1 MRNGEKAT
9 RLSRLR
15 RWLSPGMKLKR
26 WLLIA
31 FVGAFLF
38 LNGFSRLLNLQ
49 DFNLHINETID
60 NLFAH
65 KLSPW
70 LLAGFF
76 IVVGLALVYYGIR
89 QWMRSIVAAVSPGD
103 GQRLIEV
110 IYERRQLD
118 RGYRLVVIGGGT
130 GLSTVLRGLKEYTS
144 NLTAIVTVTDDGGS
158 SGRLRNEL
166 GVLPPGD
173 IRNCLVALAD
183 SESMMADL
191 FQYRFN
197 EGDGLTGHS
206 FGNLFIA
213 AMCGIAG
220 DFDRAIKESSRVL
233 AITGR
238 VLPSTLANVALEAT
252 LADGMLVKGETQISK
267 SKLPIR
273 RLRIVPEHCHALPE
287 ALEAI
292 LAADM
297 IVIGPGSLFTSIM
310 PNLLIPGIS
319 EAIGRSKAMKLF
331 ICNIMTQPGETTGM
345 AASDHVRTVLEATE
359 WRLFDRALIN
369 IGQPNRLLPLYE
381 RGGAFQVMPDLDRV
395 ITYGIKPIT
404 GNFISESHQVRHDV
418 KKLGQAIMKILLDR
432 ADANPLNA
440 FMPSNQRRAPATVK
454 SGSPASGIPNKFA

>member
-1 MRNGEKAT
+1 MRNGEKLT

-26 WLLIA
+26 WLLVA
-31 FVGAFLF
+31 FVGGFLI
-38 LNGFSRLLNLQ
+38 LDGFGRLLNLQ
-49 DFNLHINETID
+49 DFNLHVNETID
-60 NLFAH
+60 NLFSH

-70 LLAGFF
+70 LLSGFF

-89 QWMRSIVAAVSPGD
+89 QWMRSIVAAVSPQD

-118 RGYRLVVIGGGT
+118 RGYRLVAIGGGT
-130 GLSTVLRGLKEYTS
+130 GLSTVLRGLKEYTT

-158 SGRLRNEL
+158 SGRLRSEL

-197 EGDGLTGHS
+197 EGDGLSGHS

-233 AITGR
+233 AIKGR
-238 VLPSTLANVALEAT
+238 VLPSTLANVRLEAT
-252 LADGMLVKGETQISK
+252 LADGSIVTGETLISK
-267 SKLPIR
+267 SALPIR
-273 RLRIVPEHCHALPE
+273 RLRLVPRNGPPLPE

-297 IVIGPGSLFTSIM
+297 IVMGPGSLYTSIM
-310 PNLLIPGIS
+310 PNLLVPGIA
-319 EAIGRSKAMKLF
+319 EAIERSKATKVYV
-331 ICNIMTQPGETTGM
+331 CNIMTQPGETTGM
-345 AASDHVRTVLEATE
+345 AASDHVRAVLEPTDR
-359 WRLFDRALIN
+359 RLFDRTLIN
-369 IGQPNRLLPLYE
+369 IEQPNRLLPVYE
-381 RGGAFQVMPDLDRV
+381 RDGAFQVMPDLERV
-395 ITYGIKPIT
+395 AAYGVNPIT
-404 GNFISESHQVRHDV
+404 GNFISESHSVRHDPQ
-418 KKLGQAIMKILLDR
+418 KLAQAIINILVAR
-432 ADANPLNA
+432 AEANPLNA
-440 FMPSNQRRAPATVK
+440 LIPSNQRRTPPAPPPK
-454 SGSPASGIPNKFA
+454 SISAKTL